1 MKLLKAFLIVAS
13 LSAIF
18 FFAYRVTAPN
28 REVFNQAS
36 IRQKIIEPAEIQT
49 EAFKP
54 IDVENILILG
64 RPGEAHIGSDLTDTI
79 IVAHLNQNRGFL
91 ISLPRDFLIK
101 NPLTK
106 INSLYGLRG
115 IKVLEKKVEEITG
128 LAIDRHVIIDLVVA
142 EEIINLIDGLN
153 VFVPQDIYDPNFP
166 GPGYTYDPF
175 VLEAGWRYLDGRNVL
190 RYIRTRYTSPNGDFD
205 RMYRQQ
211 QVIRLLKQ
219 KILELNP
226 LWDFPVYIRLFNT
239 LQEHIITDIPIQEM
253 KLFWELAKNTKAENI
268 STIVIDKKETELLT
282 SGLVPFG
289 NAMASCVWPKAG
301 QENYEE
307 IKKYIKERIK

>member
-1 MKLLKAFLIVAS
+1 MKFLKAFLLIAS

-18 FFAYRVTAPN
+18 LFAYHVTAPS
-28 REVFNQAS
+28 REVVNQA
-36 IRQKIIEPAEIQT
+36 AIQRTVKPTELET
-49 EAFKP
+49 EAFEP
-54 IDVENILILG
+54 LDIENVLILG
-64 RPGEAHIGSDLTDTI
+64 RPGEAHIGSNMTDTI
-79 IVAHLNQNRGFL
+79 IVAHLNQDKGFL

-106 INSLYGLRG
+106 INSLYGSQG
-115 IKVLEKKVEEITG
+115 IDALKEKVSEITG
-128 LAIDRHVIIDLVVA
+128 LAIDRYVIIDLVVA
-142 EEIINLIDGLN
+142 EEVIDLIDGLN

-175 VLEAGWRYLDGRNVL
+175 YLEAGWRYLDGRNVL
-190 RYIRTRYTSPNGDFD
+190 RYVRTRYTSPNGDFD

-226 LWDFPVYIRLFNT
+226 LWDFPTYLKLFNT
-239 LQEHIITDIPIQEM
+239 LQEHIITDISLQEM
-253 KLFWELAKNTKAENI
+253 RLFWEAAKNVKAEDI

-282 SGLVPFG
+282 SGMVPFG
-289 NAMASCVWPKAG
+289 QVMASCVWPRAG
-301 QENYEE
+301 EENYQE
-307 IKKYIKERIK
+307 IQEYIKERIQ